1 MCVDVEVLSAH
12 IVRLDGGESVRVGL
26 TRGSALRGGRVRQGP
41 ASGRGGAWLA
51 AESGRPRQARGA
63 DQVKLVAVDVA
74 AVDETLGGR
83 AAMQARAHHARR
95 RPAQGDG
102 IPPVKHEERA
112 LPVGGRLLLERE
124 AIPVVLDTALQLVD
138 LLEALGLEPGR
149 KILATDAAGA
159 VHHHG
164 SLGRAGRVTVGGEGY
179 GLRERGWAGHLHGAE
194 SVFVR
199 EAVRGLEMRK
209 MSREGKQLGREEA
222 IHPYLALRAWAARA
236 FTCARSFIRLRKPRG
251 RRPTG
256 GGEASH
262 IPLVVVSHV
271 QHHRRLGPVQH
282 RLPLRWGQVRPP
294 VGQIYLRNGSW
305 PARVWDEASVLDA
318 ESRVGELR
326 DRILLKQHGRV
337 GPCPEARVAEGPVFC
352 ALVGGAGD
360 LRVDPVGANID
371 AADHLAACEES
382 AVVLDDVVGRLHRR
396 DDVEG
401 QVAERERRVQ
411 VRVHRQ
417 DGR

>member
-164 SLGRAGRVTVGGEGY
+164 SLRASVRVLWQPVG
-179 GLRERGWAGHLHGAE
+179 
-194 SVFVR
+194 
-199 EAVRGLEMRK
+199 
-209 MSREGKQLGREEA
+209 
-222 IHPYLALRAWAARA
+222 
-236 FTCARSFIRLRKPRG
+236 SFIRLRKPRG